1 MVPHM
6 FARLRTALAS
16 WFALPDP
23 TAEPHTSDVNPN
35 EYWRYHAS
43 FYYTWYW

>member
-1 MVPHM
+1 MVTHI

-16 WFALPDP
+16 WFEP
-23 TAEPHTSDVNPN
+23 TSEAHSSDDLN
-35 EYWRYHAS
+35 ELWRYHAS

>member
-1 MVPHM
+1 MVTHI

-16 WFALPDP
+16 WFEP
-23 TAEPHTSDVNPN
+23 TSEAHISDDDPN
-35 EYWRYHAS
+35 ELWRYHAS